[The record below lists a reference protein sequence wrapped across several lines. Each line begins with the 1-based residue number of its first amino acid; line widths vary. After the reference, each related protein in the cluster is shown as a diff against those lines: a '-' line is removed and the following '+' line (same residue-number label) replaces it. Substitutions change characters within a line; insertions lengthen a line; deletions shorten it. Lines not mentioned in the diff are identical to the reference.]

1 MTQTIQPLHFD
12 VVDQVDPRQW
22 DGYVAAFRGSVF
34 QTHAWASFLRKDRDA
49 QPVFARW
56 TDASGEVAAIAVG
69 SFRSPVKGKLARA
82 ALTLSFDAA
91 PAAAVGAVPQLEPL
105 VAWARDSG
113 ALVLTLDSFD
123 SSGRPWHG
131 DLRECAERI
140 EFLVAPG
147 DERELRRRMR
157 RTRAALHRAE
167 RVGVEIESA
176 DEGQASRFAHLFE
189 STVAR
194 LRRDKHVALGG
205 VDTNRFTA
213 GLRVLLSSGR
223 ARLYL
228 ARFDNEY
235 VAGCVFGVADGN
247 AFYLY
252 NGSSETA
259 LSVGA
264 TPLTLLRA
272 MTDLSEEGFERINLG
287 GVPASARDPAS
298 PDHGLYT
305 FKLGLGGEP
314 ALCRGGRV
322 SLRPIRLT
330 LFDLARSV
338 RARTI
343 RRSPIRDQ

>member
-1 MTQTIQPLHFD
+1 
-12 VVDQVDPRQW
+12 
-22 DGYVAAFRGSVF
+22 
-34 QTHAWASFLRKDRDA
+34 
-49 QPVFARW
+49 
-56 TDASGEVAAIAVG
+56 
-69 SFRSPVKGKLARA
+69 
-82 ALTLSFDAA
+82 LT
-91 PAAAVGAVPQLEPL
+91 
-105 VAWARDSG
+105 
-113 ALVLTLDSFD
+113 
-123 SSGRPWHG
+123 
-131 DLRECAERI
+131 
-140 EFLVAPG
+140 
-147 DERELRRRMR
+147 
-157 RTRAALHRAE
+157 
-167 RVGVEIESA
+167 
-176 DEGQASRFAHLFE
+176 
-189 STVAR
+189 R
-194 LRRDKHVALGG
+194 LRRDKRVALGN

-213 GLRVLLSSGR
+213 GLRVLLGSGR

-235 VAGCVFGVADGN
+235 VAGCVFGVAGGN

-259 LSVGA
+259 LRVGA

-272 MTDLSEEGFERINLG
+272 MTELSEEGFERINLG

-343 RRSPIRDQ
+343 RRSPIRDSDAG